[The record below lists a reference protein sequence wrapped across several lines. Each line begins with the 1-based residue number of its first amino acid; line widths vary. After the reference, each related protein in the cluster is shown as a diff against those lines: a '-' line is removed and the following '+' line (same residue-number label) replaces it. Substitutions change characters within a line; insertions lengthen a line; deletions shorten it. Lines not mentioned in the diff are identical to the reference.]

1 MAAARLLA
9 LDLLRAP
16 APASTLLVYTPGIAS
31 SRVGAK
37 SDAFQALA
45 EKLSWDFVRYDLVG
59 HGESEG
65 SLMDLSVTGTLQ
77 DLQQIIRDTQRDESQ
92 RLFLA
97 GASFGGYISCLAAR
111 EMRASERVVGLAS
124 LGGAYYFP
132 KHMSKLA
139 QRDASSVILPSNYVD
154 GGEIVL
160 STNLVQDAQDYP
172 CGKTLG
178 AQMDF
183 LPMYML
189 HGEGDEVVSEPDASA
204 FFDAYVQATL
214 EHSAPRGVYQV
225 VAADQGGDHRV
236 SSPEPLARFVAAIG
250 SQFGKKITPSDIQQ
264 QQQHHQPMQQQVS
277 HV

>member
-124 LGGAYYFP
+124 LGGAYYV
-132 KHMSKLA
+132 
-139 QRDASSVILPSNYVD
+139 R
-154 GGEIVL
+154 
-160 STNLVQDAQDYP
+160 
-172 CGKTLG
+172 
-178 AQMDF
+178 F
-183 LPMYML
+183 L
-189 HGEGDEVVSEPDASA
+189 
-204 FFDAYVQATL
+204 
-214 EHSAPRGVYQV
+214 
-225 VAADQGGDHRV
+225 
-236 SSPEPLARFVAAIG
+236 
-250 SQFGKKITPSDIQQ
+250 
-264 QQQHHQPMQQQVS
+264 
-277 HV
+277 